1 MEYRVDDFVELID
14 EEIKLIGDFP
24 EKEITGMLQEVMQES
39 AVLFV
44 DGKSV
49 AVSDV
54 NRVFLLDEAQEKWE
68 LFVPDTVF
76 EQGETSFFSAQQI
89 ETLVGEEVKLVHM
102 VEEDEVQVKSKIEF
116 FDAENKLVYLTS
128 QLDTPIALDDI
139 VYIYIKDENG
149 EEVELVPDNYFP
161 SNEEDEYLPVQFRQ
175 FMYKYIRLVLPIPD
189 SDEDVLEFKGKLI
202 QVDEVEE
209 FLVIKEFP
217 TLKILVTEILEA
229 YLITNN
235 GDEQYIVPVIISGE
249 DFSGVFGSDDKS
261 GVYTHD
267 LLNYLLGRFIKL
279 RVEFE
284 VESELKGELM
294 EVNEGT
300 IKLAGSDNLIPIE
313 QIDAVFAKDSEGVW
327 DFISPIHFD
336 YRNNITSAYKHD
348 NLQQWVGK
356 KMLVSTLLPLDGV
369 ADIPGIIESVS
380 DLGIVFKEAINPI
393 YWEQIVDIYT
403 LNAMG
408 INGFVLPETG
418 EEEDKETFP
427 FSQNELITILMRT
440 VKLFGSF
447 GDKDKVEGLILKC
460 FYNKGYLILS
470 ENPQKAIPF
479 TSVTKYEFLSN

>member
-1 MEYRVDDFVELID
+1 
-14 EEIKLIGDFP
+14 
-24 EKEITGMLQEVMQES
+24 
-39 AVLFV
+39 
-44 DGKSV
+44 
-49 AVSDV
+49 
-54 NRVFLLDEAQEKWE
+54 
-68 LFVPDTVF
+68 
-76 EQGETSFFSAQQI
+76 
-89 ETLVGEEVKLVHM
+89 
-102 VEEDEVQVKSKIEF
+102 
-116 FDAENKLVYLTS
+116 
-128 QLDTPIALDDI
+128 
-139 VYIYIKDENG
+139 
-149 EEVELVPDNYFP
+149 VPDNYFP

-175 FMYKYIRLVLPIPD
+175 FLYKYIRLVLPIPD
-189 SDEDVLEFKGKLI
+189 SDDDVLEFKGKLI

-209 FLVIKEFP
+209 YLVIKEFP
-217 TLKILVTEILEA
+217 TLKIIVSEILEA

-235 GDEQYIVPVIISGE
+235 GDEQYIVPAIISGE

-327 DFISPIHFD
+327 DFITPIHFD
-336 YRNNITSAYKHD
+336 YRNSITLSYKHE
-348 NLQQWVGK
+348 NLQNWIGK
-356 KMLVSTLLPLDGV
+356 KMMVSVLLPLDGV

-440 VKLFGSF
+440 VKLFGTF
-447 GDKDKVEGLILKC
+447 GEKDKMEGLILKC

-479 TSVTKYEFLSN
+479 TSITKYEFLSN